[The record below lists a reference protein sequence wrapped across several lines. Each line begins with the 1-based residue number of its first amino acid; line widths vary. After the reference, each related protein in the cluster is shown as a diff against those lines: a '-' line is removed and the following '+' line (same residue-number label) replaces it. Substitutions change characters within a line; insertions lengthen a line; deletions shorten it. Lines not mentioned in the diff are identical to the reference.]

1 MPQEQEGTPGK
12 EQRGQSEHILFIGAK
27 RALVGGLL
35 AAGVTFFG
43 QLLVGQIYSGTEAR
57 QLMDAMVPSARAA
70 GTGVVSATAT
80 IMALMLTM
88 LSLSRHATSRLESVF
103 FKRVERIGLL
113 CTVALISGSLLLLI
127 LSVPLEESQ
136 NVPQTWFT
144 IMYYALIVLTA
155 AVVAMLVAIVLM
167 LYNAMESL
175 IHVLRPGMKGAAVG
189 SKIGGSPAP
198 AGQGKAKEKS

>member
-1 MPQEQEGTPGK
+1 MAQEQAGVSSK
-12 EQRGQSEHILFIGAK
+12 DQREQSEHILFIGAK

-35 AAGVTFFG
+35 AAGVAVFG

-175 IHVLRPGMKGAAVG
+175 IHVLRPDMKGAAMG
-189 SKIGGSPAP
+189 SKIAGSPAP
-198 AGQGKAKEKS
+198 AGQGKQKEKA